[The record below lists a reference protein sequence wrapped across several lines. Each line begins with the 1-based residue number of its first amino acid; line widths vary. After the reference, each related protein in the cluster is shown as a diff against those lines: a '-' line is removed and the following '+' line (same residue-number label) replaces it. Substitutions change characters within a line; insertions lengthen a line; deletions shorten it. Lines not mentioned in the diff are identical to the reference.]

1 MYPIRSWRQVGGLRI
16 VGLVGYTPLVTKAI
30 QRRKPEDER
39 RTVYL
44 RVRLTTEQD
53 ALLKAAASLAGITLS
68 SWAVER
74 LVRAAKAERRA
85 EEKA

>member
-1 MYPIRSWRQVGGLRI
+1 M
-16 VGLVGYTPLVTKAI
+16 KATAVK
-30 QRRKPEDER
+30 RRKSDEER

-44 RVRLTTEQD
+44 RVRLTAEQD
-53 ALLKAAASLAGITLS
+53 LMMKEAAASAGITVS

-85 EEKA
+85 ETKA

>member
-1 MYPIRSWRQVGGLRI
+1 M
-16 VGLVGYTPLVTKAI
+16 
-30 QRRKPEDER
+30 
-39 RTVYL
+39 YL
-44 RVRLTTEQD
+44 RVRLTAEQD
-53 ALLKAAASLAGITLS
+53 ALFKEAASLAGITLS